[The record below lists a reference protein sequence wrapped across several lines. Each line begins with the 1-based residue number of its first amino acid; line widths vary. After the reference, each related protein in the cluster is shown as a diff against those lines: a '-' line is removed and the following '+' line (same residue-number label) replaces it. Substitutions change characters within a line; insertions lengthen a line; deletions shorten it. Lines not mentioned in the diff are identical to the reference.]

1 MFWSELAA
9 SKKRGIGDR
18 LREGAFWL
26 IVAIAA
32 YFFVT
37 FLTYSP
43 MDPGWSFV
51 GERDSVHNL
60 GGPAGAWLASVFYS
74 LFGIFALLF
83 PVMLVWSGWLILKE
97 RTEDNELNTPL
108 LFLRWTGFA
117 LTIIGGCGLG
127 ALHLTDFGLGLSEGA
142 GGILGKVLESLLV
155 EALSPTGAT
164 LLLVAIFLSGVTLFT
179 GISWFMV
186 MDAVG
191 SLTLG
196 AVDRV
201 TRFIEQRQEKR
212 CLLYTSPSPRDS

>member
-1 MFWSELAA
+1 MSWRELAA

-18 LREGAFWL
+18 LREGVFWL
-26 IVAIAA
+26 VVAFAA

-60 GGPAGAWLASVFYS
+60 GGPAGAWFASVFYS

-83 PVMLVWSGWLILKE
+83 PVMLVWSGWLILRE

-117 LTIIGGCGLG
+117 LTIIGGSGNDTFTG
-127 ALHLTDFGLGLSEGA
+127 TSGSDVISGGA
-142 GGILGKVLESLLV
+142 GGMELES
-155 EALSPTGAT
+155 
-164 LLLVAIFLSGVTLFT
+164 
-179 GISWFMV
+179 
-186 MDAVG
+186 
-191 SLTLG
+191 
-196 AVDRV
+196 
-201 TRFIEQRQEKR
+201 
-212 CLLYTSPSPRDS
+212 